1 MRFTGSNRETC
12 LIKAIYL
19 GVHNLL
25 TVWLLILMMQAN
37 PKETWTS
44 SRKIQTIIKFKS
56 TDKMNTS
63 EWLKVY
69 HGEARRTL
77 VRRPLMLSS
86 SINSIKKSR
95 RSSMFK
101 LRSRMRPTI
110 DKFSTNTW
118 SRTSSIQKYTPIILE
133 KNTTTWK
140 MLSWPKPIW
149 SLIPVFSLISRSSV
163 PISSR
168 QLYFNALWM
177 VWLFCLAPS
186 FTQCWWMSL
195 LSQISYRLLKIVIRL
210 STWTTTLCL
219 YLT

>member
-1 MRFTGSNRETC
+1 
-12 LIKAIYL
+12 
-19 GVHNLL
+19 
-25 TVWLLILMMQAN
+25 MMQAN

-44 SRKIQTIIKFKS
+44 SRKIQTIIKFNS

-69 HGEARRTL
+69 LGEARRTL
-77 VRRPLMLSS
+77 VKRPLMLSS

-95 RSSMFK
+95 RSLMFK

-140 MLSWPKPIW
+140 MLSWLKLIW
-149 SLIPVFSLISRSSV
+149 SLIPVSFLISRSSV

-168 QLYFNALWM
+168 QLYFNALLM